1 MHCYGHALNLACNDD
16 AIRGCRTI
24 QNALENTREIT
35 KLIKLSPRRD
45 TIFKKIKNALEHSD
59 SPGIRILCPTRW
71 TVRAE
76 ALYSIIENYDVLQ
89 EVWEESLEYVKEQ
102 EMRSRIR
109 GVALYMQT
117 FDFLF
122 GSIVG
127 ETILRNCDNLSKAL
141 QKESVTAAEGKKM
154 ATLTVQTLQTM
165 RNDEQFAL
173 FWEKVKKR
181 QHDLKIDE
189 PQLPRKKRIPKR
201 LDDGSQPYNPVS
213 VEEMYRKYYFE
224 ALDLAVNCIK
234 DRIEQPGYALY
245 SNLENLLTK
254 AISGQTYDT
263 ELNFVCNF
271 YTTDISKR
279 DLEAQLETL
288 KIDLNVGSDEA
299 SVKVV
304 VNYLV
309 EGNKWALF
317 SEIAI
322 IVRLILVM
330 PATNAVS
337 ERSFSNLRRLKT
349 YLRSRMSQE
358 RLNSLMI
365 LHTYK
370 EETDK
375 LDLVAVANE
384 FVQKKEYRKSLFGLF
399 TNDDC

>member
-76 ALYSIIENYDVLQ
+76 TLYSIIENYDVLQ

-141 QKESVTAAEGKKM
+141 QKESVTAAEGEKM

-201 LDDGSQPYNPVS
+201 LDDGSQP
-213 VEEMYRKYYFE
+213 
-224 ALDLAVNCIK
+224 
-234 DRIEQPGYALY
+234 
-245 SNLENLLTK
+245 
-254 AISGQTYDT
+254 
-263 ELNFVCNF
+263 
-271 YTTDISKR
+271 
-279 DLEAQLETL
+279 
-288 KIDLNVGSDEA
+288 
-299 SVKVV
+299 
-304 VNYLV
+304 
-309 EGNKWALF
+309 
-317 SEIAI
+317 
-322 IVRLILVM
+322 
-330 PATNAVS
+330 
-337 ERSFSNLRRLKT
+337 
-349 YLRSRMSQE
+349 
-358 RLNSLMI
+358 
-365 LHTYK
+365 
-370 EETDK
+370 
-375 LDLVAVANE
+375 
-384 FVQKKEYRKSLFGLF
+384 
-399 TNDDC
+399 